1 MHLSLRAAAR
11 AHWPLILA
19 LMALWV
25 TVGRLYLLCLRGD
38 GGHFVY
44 VVDDPY
50 IHMAIAKNLVLHGVW
65 GVTPYRFSSSA
76 SSIIWPL
83 LLAFV
88 YFIFGP
94 HEIISLI
101 LNVLLASLALGVVHF
116 LWRRVGL
123 PSGYALFGLIGMV
136 FLTPLPPVIF
146 TGMEHTL
153 QIVVTIAFVYLA
165 AGELSRDEGESEGS
179 AWLWVLAALGTLVRY
194 EALFVAFPVC
204 CLFLLRRRWRYA
216 FGLGALALAPVVIYG
231 AVAVAHGWSWL
242 PASILLKGNVPS
254 MFRGQGIGS
263 GNYGGFAW
271 SIRTAHVLSL
281 LVAILVLFALWLYKE
296 RSFWKRSGVMM
307 VIFAVAAALHL
318 RFAAVFALPGF
329 ERYEAYLLA
338 LGIFVG
344 AAAGFDYTSPSAQP
358 SVRRLPIMVEVAAA
372 CLIFLP
378 IGAMWHIALYALEGV
393 PGASRNIYEQDYQ
406 MGLFLGRFYRGVPV
420 AVNDIGAVSYL
431 GDTRVVDLQ
440 GLGTLDVA
448 KVRSKG
454 FLSERQIDQ
463 LTKADGV
470 RMAILFDRLFKNG
483 QMARDGLPPEWVK
496 VGEWRILNN
505 LVCWDD
511 RVAFFAVDPS
521 EETRLIEALRQFAP
535 QLPSDIEQSGK
546 YAVP

>member
-1 MHLSLRAAAR
+1 MLQSLKAAAR
-11 AHWPLILA
+11 THWPLILA
-19 LMALWV
+19 LIALGV
-25 TVGRLYLLCLRGD
+25 TVGRLYLLCLRADD
-38 GGHFVY
+38 GRFVY

-65 GVTPYRFSSSA
+65 GVTPYKFTSSA

-83 LLAFV
+83 LLAVIYRF
-88 YFIFGP
+88 FGI
-94 HEIISLI
+94 HESVSLI
-101 LNVLLASLALGVVHF
+101 LNVLFASLALWLTHSI
-116 LWRRVGL
+116 WRRLGL
-123 PSGYALFGLIGMV
+123 PAGYALFGLIGLI

-165 AGELSRDEGESEGS
+165 SGEIAQEADEPRRST
-179 AWLWVLAALGTLVRY
+179 WLWVLAALGTLVRY
-194 EALFVAFPVC
+194 EALFVALPVC
-204 CLFLLRRRWRYA
+204 ILFFLRRRWRYA
-216 FGLGALALAPVVIYG
+216 FGLGAVAVAPVVIYG
-231 AVAVAHGWSWL
+231 AVAMAHGWSWL
-242 PASILLKGNVPS
+242 PTSILLKGNVPS
-254 MFRGQGIGS
+254 ALRGQGIAS

-271 SIRTAHVLSL
+271 SVRTAHVVSL
-281 LVAILVLFALWLYKE
+281 LVAVLVLWALWFYKE
-296 RSFWKRSGVMM
+296 RMFWKRTSIMM
-307 VIFAVAAALHL
+307 AIFVIATVLHL

-338 LGIFVG
+338 LGIFVVV
-344 AAAGFDYTSPSAQP
+344 AAGYDYTSKPAPSGI
-358 SVRRLPIMVEVAAA
+358 RLPPIVEVAAA
-372 CLIFLP
+372 CVIFFP
-378 IGAMWHIALYALEGV
+378 IGAMWHIAFYALEGV
-393 PGASRNIYEQDYQ
+393 PRASRNIYEQDYQ

-454 FLSERQIDQ
+454 FLSEQQIDQ

-470 RMAILFDRLFKNG
+470 RMAILFDRLFENG
-483 QMARDGLPPEWVK
+483 QMARDGLPPKWVK

-521 EETRLIEALRQFAP
+521 EETRLIEALRQFAR

>member
-1 MHLSLRAAAR
+1 MPLSLKAAAR
-11 AHWPLILA
+11 ACWPLVLA
-19 LMALWV
+19 LIALWM
-25 TVGRLYLLCLRGD
+25 TVGKLYFLCVRGD

-65 GVTPYRFSSSA
+65 GVTPYQFSSSA

-88 YFIFGP
+88 YRIFGP
-94 HEIISLI
+94 HEIVSLI

-116 LWRRVGL
+116 FWCKLGL
-123 PSGYALFGLIGMV
+123 PSGYALFGLLGLV

-153 QIVVTIAFVYLA
+153 QIVVTIAFVYVA
-165 AGELSRDEGESEGS
+165 AGEIAREEGESRGS
-179 AWLWVLAALGTLVRY
+179 AWLWILAALGTLVRY

-216 FGLGALALAPVVIYG
+216 FGLGAVALAPVAIYG

-242 PASILLKGNVPS
+242 PTSILLKGNVPS

-296 RSFWKRSGVMM
+296 RRFWKRTGVMM
-307 VIFAVAAALHL
+307 VVFAVATVLHL

-338 LGIFVG
+338 LGIFV
-344 AAAGFDYTSPSAQP
+344 AVAVGFDYTSSSTQ
-358 SVRRLPIMVEVAAA
+358 SSRRLPAIVEVAAA

-378 IGAMWHIALYALEGV
+378 IGAMWHIAFYALKGV
-393 PGASRNIYEQDYQ
+393 PWASRNIYEQDYQ

-431 GDTRVVDLQ
+431 SDTRVVDLE

-448 KVRSKG
+448 RVRSKG
-454 FLSERQIDQ
+454 FLSEQQIDQ
-463 LTKADGV
+463 LTKAHGV

-483 QMARDGLPPEWVK
+483 QMAREGLPPQWVK

-521 EETRLIEALRQFAP
+521 EETRLVEALRQFRGQMP
-535 QLPSDIEQSGK
+535 LDIEQSGI
-546 YAVP
+546 YLR